1 MANKRMV
8 FLKVKKQAPR
18 YPMMEF
24 LDADITPERQLWQ
37 GIKRGHVEAHRPKRF
52 LQEPSPIRIASHT

>member
-1 MANKRMV
+1 
-8 FLKVKKQAPR
+8 
-18 YPMMEF
+18 MEF